1 VKMAADDGTE
11 STVAVAAAKVG
22 HLSPGNPPAR
32 KSHSGHLPQYLT
44 LTVTCRG
51 QVFPMFFFREGVG
64 VCRLSYSFPLFSRE
78 TALLLWACGTWTLNT
93 ITIGSLGRCSD
104 HPGTGGNLVDAVVPP
119 G

>member
-1 VKMAADDGTE
+1 MAADDGTE

-22 HLSPGNPPAR
+22 HLSPGNPPRPKITQRTSAPVPNPNR
-32 KSHSGHLPQYLT
+32 NQGADVPD
-44 LTVTCRG
+44 V
-51 QVFPMFFFREGVG
+51 FFREGVG
-64 VCRLSYSFPLFSRE
+64 VCRLSYSFPLPSRE